1 MHQGRAARNARQH
14 VPSCPEKKKRDGK
27 LDRREVLEHKWSLQ
41 RNGLKVEVLG
51 DSNSVVRMKT
61 EGPNPTES
69 DQLRGKVLPED
80 RQRPVSGR
88 PPRRNANPGSI
99 R

>member
-1 MHQGRAARNARQH
+1 MHHGRAARNARQN
-14 VPSCPEKKKRDGK
+14 VPSCPEKKRDGK
-27 LDRREVLEHKWSLQ
+27 LDRREVLEHKWRLQ
-41 RNGLKVEVLG
+41 RNGLKVEALG
-51 DSNSVVRMKT
+51 ESHSVVRLKT

-69 DQLRGKVLPED
+69 DQLHSKVLPED
-80 RQRPVSGR
+80 RQRRVSGR

>member
-1 MHQGRAARNARQH
+1 MPGNTFLP
-14 VPSCPEKKKRDGK
+14 VPRKKRDGK
-27 LDRREVLEHKWSLQ
+27 LDRHEVLELKWCLQ
-41 RNGLKVEVLG
+41 RTGLKVEVLG

-69 DQLRGKVLPED
+69 DQLRDKVLPED